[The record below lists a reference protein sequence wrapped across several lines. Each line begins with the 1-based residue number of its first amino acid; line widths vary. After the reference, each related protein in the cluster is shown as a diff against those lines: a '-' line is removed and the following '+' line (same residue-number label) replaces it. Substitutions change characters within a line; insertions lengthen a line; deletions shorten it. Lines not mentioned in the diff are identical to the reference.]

1 MAMRQ
6 TIREKKTMENK
17 KEQINKFKVTGTLV
31 ENKLVEK
38 VAKSGANTGK
48 AYITGDIV
56 IKSMLDNEENLIP
69 IRLYAF
75 EQTKDGKANQLFA
88 SYKDLANKLN
98 RRITISGS
106 FGENRFWSEKTGE
119 IASQQVLNGRF
130 INDASVS
137 APDEATYE
145 LSGFIARE
153 LVEKV
158 NKEDEIY
165 LYELVLGQ
173 CNYDDT
179 SASQFKLHVRPDA
192 ASIADAVRS
201 QYIVGSTVHIYGDI
215 RYTTQTITREVT
227 DVAFGAPRANSFVV
241 TNRAFFIT
249 SGENP
254 VEGEGAYTMEDIVRY
269 KKAISA
275 ADIDLSRQAKAA
287 AKPAAAAAKVAPKK
301 GTSLL

>member
-1 MAMRQ
+1 
-6 TIREKKTMENK
+6 MENK
-17 KEQINKFKVTGTLV
+17 KEQINKIKVTGTLV
-31 ENKLVEK
+31 ENKLTER

-48 AYITGDIV
+48 SYITGDII
-56 IKSMLDNEENLIP
+56 IKAMLDNEENLIP

-88 SYKDLANKLN
+88 SYKDLANKVG
-98 RRITISGS
+98 RRITVSGS

-130 INDASVS
+130 INDANVS
-137 APDEATYE
+137 SPDEAVYE
-145 LSGFIARE
+145 LSGFVARE
-153 LVEKV
+153 LVEKT

-165 LYELVLGQ
+165 LHEMVLGQ
-173 CNYDDT
+173 SNYNDS

-192 ASIADAVRS
+192 LAIANAVRD

-215 RYTTQTITREVT
+215 RFTTQKITREVT

-254 VEGEGAYTMEDIVRY
+254 IEGESAYSMEDILRY
-269 KKAISA
+269 KKAIA
-275 ADIDLSRQAKAA
+275 ASDIDVSRQAKAA
-287 AKPAAAAAKVAPKK
+287 AKPAATAAKVAPKK